1 MALDFPASPTV
12 GQSFTAAGVT
22 WTWDGTKWAA
32 SGLSVAYLPLTGG
45 TLSGSLAL
53 NAASGTA
60 RNLNGETNGSF
71 RWNMQLGNATA
82 ESGTAGGSDFAL
94 SRFDN
99 TGAYIDSPLTILRG
113 NGVLVAADGVSAPQ
127 AIGDNRIING
137 DMRIKQRAAASG
149 TAQGYTVDRWGYLN
163 NTAAARGTWSQG
175 TAGAALVALG
185 WGYNLGFTSSSAY
198 TPAAGDAVYFYQSV
212 EADLVSDFAWG
223 TASAQPV
230 TLSFWV
236 LSTLTGTFGGSVTSY
251 QQLRSYPFSYSIPF
265 ANNWYKIVINIPGDT
280 TGSWVMSGNSGA
292 LTVYFDLGTG
302 ANLRG
307 PAGAWAAGALTSANG
322 CVNVVATNGAQ
333 LLVTGVKLEIGNVAT
348 PYNRQST
355 AKSLADCQRYYAQNS
370 DLYLWAY
377 QNASSSVGA
386 TMFLPMTMRA
396 APTVVIAGI
405 TSSNIG
411 SVATSHVT
419 PNAYFISGIASAT
432 GTASINFN
440 VTANSEL

>member
-1 MALDFPASPTV
+1 
-12 GQSFTAAGVT
+12 
-22 WTWDGTKWAA
+22 
-32 SGLSVAYLPLTGG
+32 
-45 TLSGSLAL
+45 
-53 NAASGTA
+53 
-60 RNLNGETNGSF
+60 
-71 RWNMQLGNATA
+71 
-82 ESGTAGGSDFAL
+82 
-94 SRFDN
+94 
-99 TGAYIDSPLTILRG
+99 
-113 NGVLVAADGVSAPQ
+113 
-127 AIGDNRIING
+127 
-137 DMRIKQRAAASG
+137 MRIRQRTAASG

-302 ANLRG
+302 ASLRG

-333 LLVTGVKLEIGNVAT
+333 LLVTGVKLEIGSVAT
-348 PYNRQST
+348 PFNRQSL
-355 AKSLADCQRYYAQNS
+355 AKSLADCQRYYQNGYVTFGMYGVAGNTAFMMQS
-370 DLYLWAY
+370 LIT
-377 QNASSSVGA
+377 Q
-386 TMFLPMTMRA
+386 MRA
-396 APTVVIAGI
+396 SPTIVFSGQTYSNCSGLTGGVWDQGHFQPTVTI
-405 TSSNIG
+405 T
-411 SVATSHVT
+411 
-419 PNAYFISGIASAT
+419 AT
-432 GTASINFN
+432 GTLSVSAAFTAS
-440 VTANSEL
+440 AEL